1 MDGRG
6 NCIEVIEIDPD
17 NEVDLEDLF
26 GLTKSSVELEQSESE
41 SGSGSGSTKMTFF
54 PICFYLFLAF
64 RA

>member
-26 GLTKSSVELEQSESE
+26 GLANDSLELEQSESE
-41 SGSGSGSTKMTFF
+41 SASGSTKMTFF

-64 RA
+64 RP